1 MEVVTRIKK
10 SLGTWARSDEV
21 RVETF
26 AQHLRNLFQPNADT
40 KIFDLP
46 SHGTDKAREP
56 IFFWALE
63 IVNAIKKQ
71 LKPKKAA
78 ERDLITPKIIS
89 ELICKLFTG
98 ITKLGY
104 LKKKMEKVYC
114 YNDTHAWERPHKSL
128 IVQDNKFIIVPVHV
142 I

>member
-1 MEVVTRIKK
+1 VPVLAAQAVLLWWGTGAGCIDCTSVVGHRC
-10 SLGTWARSDEV
+10 
-21 RVETF
+21 
-26 AQHLRNLFQPNADT
+26 
-40 KIFDLP
+40 
-46 SHGTDKAREP
+46 
-56 IFFWALE
+56 
-63 IVNAIKKQ
+63 AIKKQ